1 MKMNRKILTAIS
13 NTALTLIVIAITGL
27 TACEQYSYDPP
38 VYEPP
43 DTTEPYDTVYY
54 STDIAPLF
62 PAYNCTGCHGGGI
75 KPDLRESESYE
86 ELTEGNYINLDE
98 PEESSLIIKI
108 DDPGHGGTWSN
119 DDRFLLLDWIHQGAQ
134 NN

>member
-1 MKMNRKILTAIS
+1 MKMNRKIMMAIS
-13 NTALTLIVIAITGL
+13 NTALAFIILAIAGL

-43 DTTEPYDTVYY
+43 DTTQPYDTVYY

-75 KPDLRESESYE
+75 SPDLRESESYQA
-86 ELTEGNYINLDE
+86 LTEGDYINMDN
-98 PEESSLIIKI
+98 PEESVLMIKI
-108 DDPGHGGTWSN
+108 DDSGHGGTWNN
-119 DDRFLLLDWIHQGAQ
+119 DDRFLLLDWIYQGAQ